1 MRGKS
6 RKKWKFTIFS
16 FLSSGDFLMIQ
27 CIPVQ
32 YNHWKYIQSSSI
44 KFMVPPWSIVGGG
57 RVPIGLWNEQDK
69 ATCSGCE
76 SELWCR
82 LVMMIVLP
90 KMRGHE
96 LVTTFL
102 KQATNGN
109 LPFDDAWILSNR
121 CTSRKN
127 TFQNNI
133 FCRCG
138 HWKRQSVRLES
149 SWWWIFRNETC
160 WVMTFLESANER

>member
-6 RKKWKFTIFS
+6 QKNENFWFSVFCPPVIFWWYS
-16 FLSSGDFLMIQ
+16 AFLCNI
-27 CIPVQ
+27 
-32 YNHWKYIQSSSI
+32 NWKYIQSSSI

-82 LVMMIVLP
+82 SVMMIVLP

-96 LVTTFL
+96 LVTTFETGNERQSPFL
-102 KQATNGN
+102 MMHESFQIDVLREKTLFKQ
-109 LPFDDAWILSNR
+109 
-121 CTSRKN
+121 
-127 TFQNNI
+127 

-149 SWWWIFRNETC
+149 ISWWWIFRNETC